1 MITRYEGKKSSL
13 DTVLIEM
20 KFGSP
25 CEEHA
30 YFTLFNKNATLA
42 SLGLQEG
49 VRKSRV
55 LRYVP
60 TR

>member
-42 SLGLQEG
+42 SLGLPGRGSEIE
-49 VRKSRV
+49 RSAT
-55 LRYVP
+55 Y
-60 TR
+60 